1 MDVLAMMEYLVVQ
14 YPVVGKLLMLLGCF
28 VVLGQT
34 WVAITP
40 DPSDNEKF
48 EKLYAIP
55 VLGKVIQALANFA
68 PIQKKDK

>member
-1 MDVLAMMEYLVVQ
+1 MELQALEYVMAQ

-28 VVLGQT
+28 VVLGQV
-34 WVAITP
+34 WVAATP

-48 EKLYAIP
+48 EKLYGLPII
-55 VLGKVIQALANFA
+55 GGFIKALASFA